1 MDRRAMTLSEV
12 NAMSAEDFLAAF
24 GGIAEHSPW
33 VAERATHR
41 RPFRSRETMIGD
53 FCRAVANASRAEKL
67 ALIRAHP
74 DLATRARLTRDS
86 SREQKGAGLDAL
98 SAEEFER
105 FGALNARYKERF
117 GFPFIFAVKGAGK
130 HDILESFE
138 QRISNTSDAEFETA
152 LANICRI
159 VRFRLEDKVS
169 P

>member
-1 MDRRAMTLSEV
+1 MA
-12 NAMSAEDFLAAF
+12 AEDFLATF

-33 VAERATHR
+33 VAERAARR
-41 RPFRSRETMIGD
+41 RPFRSRQTMIAE
-53 FCRAVANASRAEKL
+53 FCRAVAKASREEKL
-67 ALIRAHP
+67 ALICAHP

-98 SAEEFER
+98 SPEEFES
-105 FGALNARYKERF
+105 FTALNARYKSVF

-130 HDILESFE
+130 QDILESFE
-138 QRISNTSDAEFETA
+138 RRISNTSDAEFKMA

-159 VRFRLEDKVS
+159 VRFRIEDKVS

>member
-1 MDRRAMTLSEV
+1 MTLGEV

-33 VAERATHR
+33 VAERAAR
-41 RPFRSRETMIGD
+41 SRPFRSRETMIAD
-53 FCRAVANASRAEKL
+53 FCRAVTDASREEKL

-86 SREQKGAGLDAL
+86 SREQKSAGLDAL
-98 SAEEFER
+98 SVEEFER
-105 FGALNARYKERF
+105 FTTLNSRYKDAF
-117 GFPFIFAVKGAGK
+117 GFPFIFAVRGATK

-138 QRISNTSDAEFETA
+138 RRISNTSDAEFETA